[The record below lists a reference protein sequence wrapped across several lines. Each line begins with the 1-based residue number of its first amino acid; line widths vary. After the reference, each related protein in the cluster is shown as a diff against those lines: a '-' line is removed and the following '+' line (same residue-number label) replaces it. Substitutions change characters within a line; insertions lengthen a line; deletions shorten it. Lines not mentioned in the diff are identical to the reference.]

1 MSKPQGVDMRSAA
14 CFYQFFS
21 DSLAIIIQFI
31 RANILPICP
40 FDGVAV
46 CADAAEV
53 SRVSQRAAPLPTR
66 IFVSPLSKTT
76 RRQKSSSGVTAVAV
90 GRSIAIRSFTSQ
102 TPRTSSPETPAS
114 LRRPRPASR
123 IPRRTRT
130 VPSGRRCLPETSRS
144 RMWTCSC

>member
-14 CFYQFFS
+14 CFYQFFR

-31 RANILPICP
+31 RANILPIRP

-66 IFVSPLSKTT
+66 IFCFTIVENDAQTEIVQRRYSGCGGTKHRDSLLHLSNPKN
-76 RRQKSSSGVTAVAV
+76 
-90 GRSIAIRSFTSQ
+90 
-102 TPRTSSPETPAS
+102 
-114 LRRPRPASR
+114 L
-123 IPRRTRT
+123 
-130 VPSGRRCLPETSRS
+130 VP
-144 RMWTCSC
+144 